1 MIYRI
6 LLLTLLTFPIFAQNR
21 PNILFISIDDLRT
34 ELGCYKKD
42 YMHTP
47 YIDNIA
53 NNGILFEHAY
63 CQQAVCAPSRI
74 SLMTGLRPDTT
85 KIYTLN
91 EPLDEYLPGINTIT
105 KHFKRNGYKTISLGK
120 IYHHSNDDANYWD
133 VLDSC
138 RAAAYTKTSNK
149 QIVST
154 KIETAN
160 KLKLKGTDY
169 RKATT
174 GPAFESNDV
183 SDNAY
188 GDGLITERAIYQI
201 INRSDMPFFLGVGF
215 RKPHLPFVAPK
226 KYWDLYNVDEIL
238 VPSQKQPQGIS
249 KRAFTEWGE
258 LRAYDGI
265 NSTGDLSD
273 ELSKKLIH
281 GYRACISYVDAQ
293 IGKIINTLENEGILD
308 ETIIILW
315 SDHGW
320 KLGEYGDWCKHTN
333 FELDLKV
340 PLIIKYNELKK
351 NIRINENVELIDI
364 FPTLADICSLPIPNV
379 DGKSLLPLMNGKKNF
394 DGIALS
400 QYPRRE
406 LMGYSIKID
415 NYRYTEWINKNNEI
429 IDYELLNHSSSDVAD
444 QNIFKDLEND
454 KKIFLNKSL
463 ELKRN

>member
-1 MIYRI
+1 
-6 LLLTLLTFPIFAQNR
+6 
-21 PNILFISIDDLRT
+21 
-34 ELGCYKKD
+34 
-42 YMHTP
+42 
-47 YIDNIA
+47 
-53 NNGILFEHAY
+53 
-63 CQQAVCAPSRI
+63 
-74 SLMTGLRPDTT
+74 
-85 KIYTLN
+85 
-91 EPLDEYLPGINTIT
+91 
-105 KHFKRNGYKTISLGK
+105 
-120 IYHHSNDDANYWD
+120 
-133 VLDSC
+133 
-138 RAAAYTKTSNK
+138 
-149 QIVST
+149 
-154 KIETAN
+154 
-160 KLKLKGTDY
+160 
-169 RKATT
+169 
-174 GPAFESNDV
+174 
-183 SDNAY
+183 
-188 GDGLITERAIYQI
+188 
-201 INRSDMPFFLGVGF
+201 MPFFLGVGF

-400 QYPRRE
+400 QYPRRG

>member
-6 LLLTLLTFPIFAQNR
+6 LLLIFLTLPVFALNR
-21 PNILFISIDDLRT
+21 PNILFISVDDLRP
-34 ELGCYKKD
+34 ELGCYKKH

-47 YIDNIA
+47 YIDSLA
-53 NNGILFEHAY
+53 FNGVLFENAY

-105 KHFKRNGYKTISLGK
+105 KYFKKNGYKTISLGK
-120 IYHHSNDDANYWD
+120 IYHHSNDDIKYWD
-133 VLDSC
+133 VLDPC
-138 RAAAYTKTSNK
+138 RIAAYTKTSNK
-149 QIVST
+149 EIVSS
-154 KIETAN
+154 KIELAN

-183 SDNAY
+183 PDNAY

-201 INRSDMPFFLGVGF
+201 KNRTDKPFFLGVGF

-238 VPSQKQPQGIS
+238 VPSHEQPQDTS
-249 KRAFTEWGE
+249 KKAFTEWGE

-265 NSTGDLSD
+265 NATGNLSD
-273 ELSKKLIH
+273 ELSKKLIQ

-293 IGKIINTLENEGILD
+293 IGKIVSTLENEGILN
-308 ETIIILW
+308 ETIIIVW

-340 PLIIKYNELKK
+340 PLIIKYNKLKK
-351 NIRINENVELIDI
+351 NIRIKDNVELIDI
-364 FPTLADICSLPIPNV
+364 FPTLADICGFSIPNV
-379 DGKSLLPLMNGKKNF
+379 DGQSLLPLMNGKKKS
-394 DGIALS
+394 DRIALS
-400 QYPRRE
+400 QYPRRG

-415 NYRYTEWINKNNEI
+415 DYRYTEWINKNNEI
-429 IDYELLNHSSSDVAD
+429 IDYELFNHSSSDIAD
-444 QNIFKDLEND
+444 KNIFKELNND
-454 KKIFLNKSL
+454 KKLFFNKSI

>member
-6 LLLTLLTFPIFAQNR
+6 LLLIFLTLPVFALNR
-21 PNILFISIDDLRT
+21 PNILFISIDDLRP
-34 ELGCYKKD
+34 ELGCYKKN

-47 YIDNIA
+47 YIDTLAI
-53 NNGILFEHAY
+53 NGILFENAY

-105 KHFKRNGYKTISLGK
+105 KYFKKNGYKTISLGK
-120 IYHHSNDDANYWD
+120 IYHHSNDDIKYWD
-133 VLDSC
+133 VLDPC
-138 RAAAYTKTSNK
+138 RIAAYTKTSNK
-149 QIVST
+149 EIVSS
-154 KIETAN
+154 KIELAN

-183 SDNAY
+183 LDNAY

-201 INRSDMPFFLGVGF
+201 KNRTDKPFFLGVGF

-238 VPSQKQPQGIS
+238 VPSPDQPQDTS
-249 KRAFTEWGE
+249 KKAFTEWGE

-265 NSTGDLSD
+265 NATGNLSD
-273 ELSKKLIH
+273 ELSKKLIQ

-293 IGKIINTLENEGILD
+293 IGKIVSTLENEGILN
-308 ETIIILW
+308 ETIIIVW

-340 PLIIKYNELKK
+340 PLIIKYNKLKK
-351 NIRINENVELIDI
+351 NIRIKDNVELIDI
-364 FPTLADICSLPIPNV
+364 FPTLADICGFSIPNV
-379 DGKSLLPLMNGKKNF
+379 DGQSLLPLMNGKKQS
-394 DGIALS
+394 DRIALS
-400 QYPRRE
+400 QYPRRG

-415 NYRYTEWINKNNEI
+415 DYRYTEWINKNNEI
-429 IDYELLNHSSSDVAD
+429 IDYELFNHSSSDIAD
-444 QNIFKDLEND
+444 KNIFKELNND
-454 KKIFLNKSL
+454 KKLFFNKSI